1 MSEPSGKKLDEL
13 YKFAWTKGLK
23 TTYYLR
29 TMGATH
35 AEKSTISDDRLNKV
49 RGAAG
54 SSVTAASAANGAA
67 PKATAA
73 SPSPEPE
80 VEMPK
85 ACSILDPDC
94 EACQ

>member
-1 MSEPSGKKLDEL
+1 MSEPSGKKLDAL
-13 YKFAWTKGLK
+13 YKDAWLSGLK

-35 AEKSTISDDRLNKV
+35 AEKSTITDHRLNQVGK
-49 RGAAG
+49 GASAP
-54 SSVTAASAANGAA
+54 AAS
-67 PKATAA
+67 PQAA
-73 SPSPEPE
+73 SPSPSPSVSPSPSPSAEAPQ
-80 VEMPK
+80 